1 MQMCS
6 FLKEAFKQW
15 DRVSVEN
22 ISCLILRFDEAE
34 FAHVDV
40 SFCSHVKNCGLKNIR
55 GTITSHK
62 EQSQRAAS
70 LGNKEETDAVC
81 SHVSVVAPF
90 AGVASQP
97 GPRV

>member
-6 FLKEAFKQW
+6 FLKEAFKRW

-34 FAHVDV
+34 FAHLDF
-40 SFCSHVKNCGLKNIR
+40 SFCCGLKNTR

-70 LGNKEETDAVC
+70 LGNKEESDVVC

-97 GPRV
+97 GPRD